1 MLFNFIFQYYFDRNL
16 DTQDIPGSQPG
27 TLQSKV
33 VKNKEM
39 AQKITGFRQKIGKL
53 II

>member
-1 MLFNFIFQYYFDRNL
+1 MFLDRNL
-16 DTQDIPGSQPG
+16 DTHDIPGSKPG

-39 AQKITGFRQKIGKL
+39 AQKINEFNSYIY
-53 II
+53 